1 MLTADAG
8 DRGNSGGIHLSTGK
22 AMTGDSG
29 SVTFETGP
37 ARNGHGGESAFINIL
52 TFVCLIVSCSH
63 NSIDLERFN
72 RYHSRPQ

>member
-37 ARNGHGGESAFINIL
+37 AGNGHGGEAAFVIFL
-52 TFVCLIVSCSH
+52 SLVCLIVSRCSH
-63 NSIDLERFN
+63 HSIDLERFN
-72 RYHSRPQ
+72 RYHSRP